1 MLTGVRREPPAAS
14 PATILPVAESFELAW
29 KWKAELAWKWKA
41 ELAWKWKI
49 LILGLVTGA
58 FMLDKWLA
66 KIGALP
72 PTVYLPR

>member
-14 PATILPVAESFELAW
+14 PATILPVAESF
-29 KWKAELAWKWKA
+29 ELAWKWKA